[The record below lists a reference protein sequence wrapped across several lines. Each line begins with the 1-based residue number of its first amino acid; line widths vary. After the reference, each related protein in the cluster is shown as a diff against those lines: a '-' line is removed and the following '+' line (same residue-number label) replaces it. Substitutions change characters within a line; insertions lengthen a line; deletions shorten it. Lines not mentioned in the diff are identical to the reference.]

1 MPRLLGIDY
10 GQARV
15 GLAVTDPDGRVVFP
29 LRTVAWETRD
39 GLFRDLL
46 SVLEQYAV
54 EGIVLGYPVRQGGD
68 ESLTGRQI
76 RRFAERLGRRTS
88 VPIRFVNEALST
100 EEAAERLREAGLFG
114 KELTA
119 RVDAQAA
126 AVILER
132 ALRENDPCR
141 RRPDGGCGEK
151 RCLPEWRCP
160 RPSRRRW

>member
-39 GLFRDLL
+39 GLFRALL
-46 SVLEQYAV
+46 DVIAEYGI
-54 EGIVLGYPVRQGGD
+54 ERIVLGYPARQGGD
-68 ESLTGRQI
+68 ESLTGRQV
-76 RRFAERLGRRTS
+76 RRFAERLARRTPL
-88 VPIRFVNEALST
+88 PITFVNEALST
-100 EEAAERLREAGLFG
+100 EEAAERLREAGLSG
-114 KELTA
+114 KELAA

-132 ALRENDPCR
+132 ALRENDP
-141 RRPDGGCGEK
+141 
-151 RCLPEWRCP
+151 
-160 RPSRRRW
+160 